1 MLMMLI
7 VLMSQFQVV
16 KADSGDVFA
25 TLLAYVSLSRN
36 KNKKKSTKRRRH
48 DVFRSFQCS
57 KLSVEQFCVGV
68 MLKYINVAI

>member
-1 MLMMLI
+1 MMLI

-36 KNKKKSTKRRRH
+36 KKNRRN
-48 DVFRSFQCS
+48 DVDTTFFDRFSV
-57 KLSVEQFCVGV
+57 LS
-68 MLKYINVAI
+68 